1 MFGRR
6 KIMVLF
12 SIKKFC
18 VLAIL
23 VVAVLLPAGIASA
36 QSGNCDGILNTNHSS
51 DWNNWDSLIERLRS
65 RGCAYADVGVTIFAS
80 GNPIHFQFP
89 DFTYT
94 IIIDSTGTTAAND
107 FEVTVAMPAEV
118 DWPNFDVDVGGVSGL
133 ACGRTLG
140 NNLDC
145 TVGSLPAG
153 SHMSITIY
161 ATALFVRTFTA
172 TATLTKL
179 PSNGDLDPRNNSA
192 SATVT
197 VTLN

>member
-1 MFGRR
+1 M
-6 KIMVLF
+6 ILF
-12 SIKKFC
+12 SAKKFY
-18 VLAIL
+18 VLVIL
-23 VVAVLLPAGIASA
+23 VVAVLFPAGIASA
-36 QSGNCDGILNTNHSS
+36 QNGNCDGILNTNHSS
-51 DWNNWDSLIERLRS
+51 DWNNWDSLIQRLRS

-94 IIIDSTGTTAAND
+94 IIIDSTGTTTAND

-118 DWPNFDVDVGGVSGL
+118 DWPFFDVDLGGANGI
-133 ACGRTLG
+133 ACGRTLA
-140 NNLDC
+140 NNLVC

-153 SHMSITIY
+153 SHMSITIH

-172 TATLTKL
+172 TATFTQL
-179 PSNGDLDPRNNSA
+179 PSNGDVDPRNNSA

-197 VTLN
+197 VSLD